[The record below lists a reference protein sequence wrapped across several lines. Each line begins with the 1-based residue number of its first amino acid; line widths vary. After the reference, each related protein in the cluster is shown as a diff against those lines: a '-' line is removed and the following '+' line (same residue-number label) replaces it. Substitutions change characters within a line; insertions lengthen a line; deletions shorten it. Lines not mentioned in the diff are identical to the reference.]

1 MDEFVPNMREYKEL
15 KITNNDLKTV
25 LFTRLNYSSPSEFD
39 QSDWFFRNSLF
50 RKMGFHPNTIWN
62 FFGRILKDGQALQI
76 IMFDKNNDLVI
87 YDFEKSFNIPKKY
100 LQEIDQE
107 LLKEIR
113 QSEFP
118 FNIEAKGECDN
129 NVCQFEFF
137 KKDTSHLLFK
147 VNFTEILENIA
158 EILEYNMQLKIDSL
172 IAKEFNKLL
181 AIAEDSPQDS
191 YQLKIHVRHN
201 NKFYDYSKEYT
212 AYKIK
217 LEVYDCR
224 KSHDQNEPI
233 ILSQQSTG
241 FQWAFNFMFGFL

>member
-1 MDEFVPNMREYKEL
+1 MKEYKEL

-107 LLKEIR
+107 LLKR
-113 QSEFP
+113 S
-118 FNIEAKGECDN
+118 DN
-129 NVCQFEFF
+129 QNFLLILKQKANAITMYVNLNFL
-137 KKDTSHLLFK
+137 KKT
-147 VNFTEILENIA
+147 
-158 EILEYNMQLKIDSL
+158 Q
-172 IAKEFNKLL
+172 
-181 AIAEDSPQDS
+181 AI
-191 YQLKIHVRHN
+191 
-201 NKFYDYSKEYT
+201 FY
-212 AYKIK
+212 
-217 LEVYDCR
+217 LR
-224 KSHDQNEPI
+224 
-233 ILSQQSTG
+233 
-241 FQWAFNFMFGFL
+241 